1 GKTTL
6 VNMLPRFV
14 LADSGAIFVDDVP
27 INDLKL
33 RSLRSH
39 LSLVS
44 QDVVLFDD
52 TIAANVGYGALGQAS
67 EQQVRDALA
76 AANLLEFVE
85 GLPQGINTPVGENA
99 ARLSGGQRQRLAI
112 ARALIKNAPILIL
125 DEATSALDNES
136 ERQVQSS
143 LERLMKGR

>member
-1 GKTTL
+1 RDTVSQVSFQVDPGQTVALVGRSGSGKTTL

-14 LADSGAIFVDDVP
+14 APDSGAILVDDVP
-27 INDLKL
+27 IDQLTL

-67 EQQVRDALA
+67 DEQIRDALA
-76 AANLLEFVE
+76 AANLLEFVDS
-85 GLPQGINTPVGENA
+85 LPQGMHSPVGENA

-112 ARALIKNAPILIL
+112 
-125 DEATSALDNES
+125 TSEEHTS
-136 ERQVQSS
+136 
-143 LERLMKGR
+143 